1 MTTGD
6 LAAQAPGGEVESADW
21 SGSHRYGVVRRIG
34 QGGMG
39 VVYEV
44 RDRQGGEPLALKT
57 LLRFTPAD
65 LYRFKQEFRILADV
79 RHRNLVR
86 LHELVVTDAEQ
97 AFFVMELVE
106 GTDFVT
112 HVQHERSR
120 WVSDRPTRMESESR
134 DRATPFAQTTQ
145 PRSSDKMR
153 AAPAGPPTGPPTTPA
168 DFDKLRP
175 ALRQLVEGLHALH
188 VAGKLHRDIKPSNLL
203 VEPGGRLVILDFG
216 VAMEL
221 SHHGTPGADEQEV
234 VGTAQYMAPE
244 QALAEPPTP
253 ASDWY
258 SVGVVL
264 YLALVGL
271 PPFAGSAMDVLSMK
285 CTSLPVPPSERVQ
298 GVPPDLDALCMALLD
313 PDPARRPGRSE
324 ILRWLG
330 ASRSLL
336 PARSPLPVAKRQD
349 TALVGREAQLQALR
363 DAFAA
368 ARGSSVTVRVGGQS
382 GMGKTALV
390 QHFLDEL
397 VEGREAFVLHGRA
410 YERESV
416 PYKAIDSVVDAL
428 SRYLM
433 RLEDGGEPVD
443 LPKDL
448 AALARIFP
456 VLRRVKSIGDVAAE
470 EAATDPRRVRLRAF
484 GALRELLRS
493 VARRMPLV
501 LYVDDAHWGDADSAA
516 LLLELVRPPDAPP
529 LLIVMTYRDN
539 EAKASPFLV
548 EMSAR
553 WPKNADVRDVSVGP
567 LSQGEARRLARTLL
581 GRGDDGLA
589 EKTAVAVARES
600 GGSPF
605 LVEELARSAG
615 VHLGERSGGPTLVSI
630 TLEQMVSERLALLPE
645 AARRLLEMV
654 AVAARPLPLATV
666 YDASGG
672 REETEETIALLDARR
687 FVCTGL
693 RDGREVV
700 ETVHARI
707 RETIASLLSP
717 ETVRAHHG
725 RLARVLEA
733 SSDADPEALTMHLV
747 GAGENERAAQYAE
760 RAAERAASKLAFDQ
774 AARLMRLTVDM
785 TPASSPDARRLRLRL
800 GEVLGWAGHGEE
812 AAQVYLDA
820 ADGAPTLQRAELE
833 RAAAEQLLTSGR
845 INEGASVLG
854 RVLTTAG
861 VRAPRSPLSAVF
873 WLIVYRIWASLI
885 GLRFKE
891 LHADDLPRVDRL
903 RLDALYAA
911 ALGFAIVDVVR
922 GACIQT
928 LYFVRALRAG
938 DRSHVLRAALM
949 LATQHAN
956 GGGQESKRE
965 RALRDLVA
973 RLLEKSDTPDEHA
986 FFHGTRGVGL
996 FLRGRFKEARDLLDA
1011 AYAKYPNNRAGWQS
1025 NGNLFALYSAMYL
1038 GDIADLATRQERL
1051 LREADQRGDRYTSVN
1066 LGISAPKILALAA
1079 DDPDGARRQVRE
1091 AIAFWPHSAYLV
1103 QHWQVMRTEA
1113 DIELYVGEPARAYE
1127 RVAQD
1132 AQALRKSFL
1141 LQGQF
1146 IRAFTAD
1153 VRGRVAIASGE
1164 RAPAQQDA
1172 RLGEARRMARQLE
1185 RERMPYAALL
1195 ASILRAGV
1203 ASVAGQRDRAAECLR
1218 ATIDRASE
1226 TDMALHRLAAKYQ
1239 LGMLTGG
1246 DSGDDLV
1253 RAAADAMQA
1262 QGIRDPGR
1270 FADVIAPGRWKT
1282 A

>member
-1 MTTGD
+1 MGE
-6 LAAQAPGGEVESADW
+6 LADQAPGGEVESADW
-21 SGSHRYGVVRRIG
+21 SGSRRYAVVRRIG
-34 QGGMG
+34 EGGMG

-97 AFFVMELVE
+97 AFFVMELVD

-112 HVQHERSR
+112 HVQHEGSR
-120 WVSDRPTRMESESR
+120 GVSDRPTRMESR
-134 DRATPFAQTTQ
+134 DRATPFAQ
-145 PRSSDKMR
+145 PRSSDKMP
-153 AAPAGPPTGPPTTPA
+153 AARAGPPATPA
-168 DFDKLRP
+168 NFDKLRP

-188 VAGKLHRDIKPSNLL
+188 VAGKLHRDVKPSNLL
-203 VEPGGRLVILDFG
+203 VEPGGRVVILDFG

-221 SHHGTPGADEQEV
+221 SHYGTPGADEREV
-234 VGTAQYMAPE
+234 VGTARYMAPE

-264 YLALVGL
+264 YVALVGL
-271 PPFAGSAMDVLSMK
+271 PPFVGSAVDVLSMK
-285 CTSLPVPPSERVQ
+285 CTSLPVAPSERVQ

-313 PDPARRPGRSE
+313 PDPAKRPGRSE

-330 ASRSLL
+330 ASRSLW
-336 PARSPLPVAKRQD
+336 PARSPLPLAKRQD

-368 ARGSSVTVRVGGQS
+368 TLRGSSVTVRVGGQS
-382 GMGKTALV
+382 GMGKTVLV

-433 RLEDGGEPVD
+433 RLEDVD

-456 VLRRVKSIGDVAAE
+456 VLRRVASIGDVAAE
-470 EAATDPRRVRLRAF
+470 ETAIDPRRVRMRAF

-493 VARRMPLV
+493 VARRKPLV
-501 LYVDDAHWGDADSAA
+501 LYVDDAQWGDADSAA

-548 EMSAR
+548 ETSAR
-553 WPKNADVRDVSVGP
+553 WPENADVRDVSVGP
-567 LSQGEARRLARTLL
+567 LTREESRRLARTLL
-581 GRGDDGLA
+581 GCGDDGLV
-589 EKTAVAVARES
+589 EKTAGAVARES

-615 VHLGERSGGPTLVSI
+615 VHLGERPGGPTLVSI

-666 YDASGG
+666 CDASGG
-672 REETEETIALLDARR
+672 REETDETIALLDARR
-687 FVCTGL
+687 FVHTGL

-700 ETVHARI
+700 ETVHDRI

-747 GAGENERAAQYAE
+747 GAGEKERAAQYAE

-800 GEVLGWAGHGEE
+800 GQLLEWAGHGVE

-833 RAAAEQLLTSGR
+833 RAAAEQLLTCGR
-845 INEGASVLG
+845 IDEGASVLG
-854 RVLTTAG
+854 RVLVTAG
-861 VRAPRSPLSAVF
+861 LRAPGSPLSAVF

-891 LHADDLPRVDRL
+891 RHADDLPRVDRL

-956 GGGQESKRE
+956 VGGQESKRE
-965 RALRDLVA
+965 RALRDFVA
-973 RLLEKSDTPDEHA
+973 RLVEKSDSPDEHA
-986 FFHGTRGVGL
+986 FFHGTRGIGL
-996 FLRGRFKEARDLLDA
+996 FLRGRWREARDLLDA

-1025 NGNLFALYSAMYL
+1025 NGNLFALYSALYI

-1066 LGISAPKILALAA
+1066 LGISPPKILALAA

-1091 AIAFWPHSAYLV
+1091 AIALWSHRAYLV

-1127 RVAQD
+1127 RVARD

-1146 IRAFTAD
+1146 TRAFTAD

-1185 RERMPYAALL
+1185 RERMPYATLL

-1226 TDMALHRLAAKYQ
+1226 TDMALHGLAAKYQ

-1282 A
+1282 AWRTP